1 MRRGAVPALTAV
13 LVAGPTVL
21 AFASGGVFPPPRLVA
36 AMGGGAAL
44 GRGALVGPA
53 PLVPRTAPAR
63 AALLGLAA
71 LAGWTALSGSWA
83 PSHGPARQALELALV
98 YLPALAAATLLVRD
112 RAAARAAEVALAAG
126 TLVVI
131 GYGLAGRLLPGLVH
145 LTASVRAGG
154 GLGQPLTYW
163 NAPGALAA
171 IGFVLAARI
180 AGDTGRPP
188 ALRTAAVAASAPL
201 ALGVYLSFSRGALA
215 AAAIA
220 LVVLVALRPT
230 RAQAHA
236 AAIAAV
242 GAGLAVAAT
251 APFAGVRALH
261 GALGSRETEGL
272 VCLALL
278 LAIMALAAA
287 FHARTRATDAGP
299 ALAARP
305 RAILVA
311 LAIAG
316 AIVPYAAAVTE
327 RSAGPGATGA
337 SAARLTQAGSN

>member
-83 PSHGPARQALELALV
+83 PSPGPARQTLELALV
-98 YLPALAAATLLVRD
+98 YLPALAAATLLLRD

-131 GYGLAGRLLPGLVH
+131 GYGLAGRLVPGLVH

-154 GLGQPLTYW
+154 RLEQPLTYW
-163 NAPGALAA
+163 NATGALAA

-180 AGDTGRPP
+180 AGDRRRPP
-188 ALRTAAVAASAPL
+188 ALRTAAVAAAAPL

-215 AAAIA
+215 AAAVA
-220 LVVLVALRPT
+220 LVVLVVLRPT

-236 AAIAAV
+236 AAVAAV
-242 GAGLAVAAT
+242 AAGLAIAAT
-251 APFAGVRALH
+251 APFAGVRALR
-261 GALGSRETEGL
+261 GGLGTREIEGL
-272 VCLALL
+272 VCPPLPPATK
-278 LAIMALAAA
+278 APAPPVPPPTPA
-287 FHARTRATDAGP
+287 TRP
-299 ALAARP
+299 
-305 RAILVA
+305 
-311 LAIAG
+311 
-316 AIVPYAAAVTE
+316 
-327 RSAGPGATGA
+327 
-337 SAARLTQAGSN
+337 